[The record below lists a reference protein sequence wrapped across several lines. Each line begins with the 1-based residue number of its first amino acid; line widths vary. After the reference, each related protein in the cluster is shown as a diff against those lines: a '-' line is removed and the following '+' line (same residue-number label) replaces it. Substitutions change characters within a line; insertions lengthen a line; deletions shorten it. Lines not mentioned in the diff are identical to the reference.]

1 MRALFLADRKMF
13 DPLVPGEVVSLYG
26 EGGMICVRS
35 KGGRSHRPEEFS
47 AMGDIVLAIRVL
59 AGALCRLAW

>member
-1 MRALFLADRKMF
+1 MRPLFRADRTMF
-13 DPLVPGEVVSLYG
+13 DPLVPGDVVWLWD
-26 EGGMICVRS
+26 EEGMIFVRS
-35 KGGRSHRPEEFS
+35 KDGRSHTPEEFA

>member
-1 MRALFLADRKMF
+1 MF
-13 DPLVPGEVVSLYG
+13 DPLVPGEVVSLCD
-26 EGGMICVRS
+26 EVGMICVRS
-35 KGGRSHRPEEFS
+35 KDGRSHWPEEFS